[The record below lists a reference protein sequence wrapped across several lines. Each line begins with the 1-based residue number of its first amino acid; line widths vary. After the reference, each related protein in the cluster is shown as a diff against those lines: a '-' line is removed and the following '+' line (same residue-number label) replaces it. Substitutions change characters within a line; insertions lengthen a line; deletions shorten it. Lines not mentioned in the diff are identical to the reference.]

1 MAARGLPAG
10 VIVIGALLLAS
21 CGGGGGGDGTDGSGG
36 IEVSGSSDSDLKI
49 ATDLRDYLD
58 RNLRPSHGAA
68 AGIKELCSGAQ
79 RGLRE
84 AQCEQVEQ
92 LAPVYASVR
101 KIDVDDQVITIDTG
115 LQPDASGKEGA
126 AILCE
131 EIQGADVADFTPGH
145 EVLDESSSVL
155 LTCPTRAQLDSP
167 PGAQQ

>member
-1 MAARGLPAG
+1 MLACFAA
-10 VIVIGALLLAS
+10 IGGLLLAG
-21 CGGGGGGDGTDGSGG
+21 CGDGDETTGTSGG

-49 ATDLRDYLD
+49 ATELRDYLD
-58 RNLRPSHGAA
+58 RNLRPSHGGAA
-68 AGIKELCSGAQ
+68 RIKELCSGAQ

-115 LQPDASGKEGA
+115 LHPDASGKEGA

-131 EIQGADVADFTPGH
+131 EIQGADVADFTSGH
-145 EVLDESSSVL
+145 KVVDESSSVL
-155 LTCPTRAQLDSP
+155 LTCPTRAELDSP
-167 PGAQQ
+167 PGAQ